1 MRVFMTLPSPCPIY
15 RPPQQRAAGLLLS
28 AWPAGYIDGLL
39 TDAERQQRRR
49 SSKCRDCHVDS

>member
-1 MRVFMTLPSPCPIY
+1 VSVRPSVCPIY

-49 SSKCRDCHVDS
+49 SSTCSDCHVDS